1 MPRGLGERAEFYMNA
16 SYLFSK
22 DLLAAIT
29 LIGYGA
35 GERGRNRARAK
46 CGVGLHLLNGCHLL
60 RGVHLLCCWSRN
72 PEGQVQAG

>member
-35 GERGRNRARAK
+35 GEG
-46 CGVGLHLLNGCHLL
+46 GIGPEPSVGWDFISAQWLSSTEGSSSPMLLEQK
-60 RGVHLLCCWSRN
+60 
-72 PEGQVQAG
+72 P